1 MRVGAYSEVA
11 QAEPPPSSNARGSPR
26 VAATPCVRVAQRH
39 PQVEVGVRRWR
50 RVVRVPR
57 VVGRRHVVAA
67 PEGEGADGRQEAQR
81 LHKVEQRAHPGREG
95 LRKSLVPPRG
105 VRQQHPEAVREGGGD
120 RETCRASGGRDGG
133 RWAHSL
139 AVGSL
144 ADDPRWLGWGDGRTA
159 SEKNGV
165 DDGGGE
171 LIDAVGGRAVALCEL
186 GAVDLLHHRPV
197 GVRELLVPPHA
208 AEHVGQEGEEAL
220 PDRDRE
226 VDEEGRLNEEEE
238 LHKLH
243 LGGGEGVLLPGES
256 ALK

>member
-1 MRVGAYSEVA
+1 MRVGA
-11 QAEPPPSSNARGSPR
+11 
-26 VAATPCVRVAQRH
+26 PCVRVAQRH

-120 RETCRASGGRDGG
+120 RE
-133 RWAHSL
+133 
-139 AVGSL
+139 
-144 ADDPRWLGWGDGRTA
+144 TA